1 LDKIVGIGAT
11 DGSTKSSS
19 SLALVFFASVFVHC
33 VQCGELAVLTSVLS
47 VCTKCCARNQTEVK
61 KNTELLGLLDEGLK
75 KGKNLSYETRIVGK
89 GIIIDATKERA
100 DTFGTVVPPLLVL
113 CVVWLSKRVD
123 QITKESFVALPETI
137 RHVMFSLEARRP
149 TPRIRILRAL
159 VGNSITAINL
169 SRAPPNASALL
180 TDIIYTPRLQVLI
193 LRATNLVNDEVLL
206 QISQMRMLK
215 VLDISQCEKVTDVAL
230 SRLFP
235 RLNNIV
241 RDSWED
247 LAEEETEKLDFC
259 AQESDNGKNTKQLFK
274 GLVDLQLLGIYGCK
288 QVTHT
293 SLTNISQTYK
303 GKGIKVYT
311 SLPPLSSLQLHFD
324 LGSSLTD
331 TSDNLATITTSSLE
345 IPIFLMEDIYQDP
358 QFKYLES
365 ALYSLQG
372 WWVDEMEELI
382 RKEKAREER
391 KWWIDL
397 RNVSTNKKKI
407 KPHLRFDQDLFG

>member
-1 LDKIVGIGAT
+1 
-11 DGSTKSSS
+11 
-19 SLALVFFASVFVHC
+19 
-33 VQCGELAVLTSVLS
+33 
-47 VCTKCCARNQTEVK
+47 
-61 KNTELLGLLDEGLK
+61 
-75 KGKNLSYETRIVGK
+75 
-89 GIIIDATKERA
+89 
-100 DTFGTVVPPLLVL
+100 
-113 CVVWLSKRVD
+113 
-123 QITKESFVALPETI
+123 
-137 RHVMFSLEARRP
+137 
-149 TPRIRILRAL
+149 
-159 VGNSITAINL
+159 
-169 SRAPPNASALL
+169 
-180 TDIIYTPRLQVLI
+180 
-193 LRATNLVNDEVLL
+193 
-206 QISQMRMLK
+206 
-215 VLDISQCEKVTDVAL
+215 
-230 SRLFP
+230 
-235 RLNNIV
+235 
-241 RDSWED
+241 
-247 LAEEETEKLDFC
+247 
-259 AQESDNGKNTKQLFK
+259 
-274 GLVDLQLLGIYGCK
+274 LGIYGCK